1 MIKNWRLKEIFAL
14 GKAWDGEVVGEV
26 IAQLACE
33 P

>member
-1 MIKNWRLKEIFAL
+1 MIKNWRLKNRIAL
-14 GKAWDGEVVGEV
+14 GWAWDGEVVGEV